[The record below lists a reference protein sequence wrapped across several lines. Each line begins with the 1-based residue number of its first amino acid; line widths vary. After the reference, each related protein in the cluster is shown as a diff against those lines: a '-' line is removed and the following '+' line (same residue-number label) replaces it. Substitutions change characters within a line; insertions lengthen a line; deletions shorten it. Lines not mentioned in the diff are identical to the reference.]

1 MYGRSGLV
9 AFVLLFATSV
19 GAGDVEIVMA
29 VLSKQGDQWVC
40 ETTLRHDDR
49 GWDHYADAWR
59 VVTSTGKILGT
70 RTLYHPHVDEQPF
83 TRSLRDITIP
93 ADAKIVFIEAH
104 DKVHGWSSK
113 RVKVDLTKKA
123 GNRYRVNRSR

>member
-1 MYGRSGLV
+1 MYGRSG

-40 ETTLRHDDR
+40 ETTLRHDDH

-104 DKVHGWSSK
+104 DKIHGWSAT
-113 RVKVDLTKKA
+113 RVKVDLTKDV
-123 GNRYRVNRSR
+123 GERYRVNRSR

>member
-9 AFVLLFATSV
+9 ALILLFATTV
-19 GAGDVEIVMA
+19 GAGDVEIVMV
-29 VLSKQGDQWVC
+29 VLSKQGEKWVC

-59 VVTSTGKILGT
+59 VATSSGKILGT

-93 ADAKIVFIEAH
+93 ADARIVFIEAH

-113 RVKVDLTKKA
+113 RVKVDLTKDA
-123 GNRYRVNRSR
+123 GDRYRVNRSR

>member
-1 MYGRSGLV
+1 MYGRLGLI
-9 AFVLLFATSV
+9 ALGLLLATTV
-19 GAGDVEIVMA
+19 RAGDVEIVMV
-29 VLSKQGDQWVC
+29 VLSKQSDKWVC

-59 VVTSTGKILGT
+59 VVTSAGEILGT

-93 ADAKIVFIEAH
+93 ADTKMVFIEAH
-104 DKVHGWSSK
+104 DKIHGWSAT
-113 RVKVDLTKKA
+113 RVEVDLTKKA
-123 GNRYRVNRSR
+123 GKRYRINTSP